1 MVISTYQVNNVL
13 RVYGDQ
19 LRQNRLS
26 NKAKTGGNPAPDRLD
41 ISTGAKRKA
50 VIEKVA
56 SAVIERIVKYGPQDE
71 MEKEVFKKLEDSYGA
86 PLVIDQGQPEDLLFK
101 VIDEEGETINA
112 LSIEDSSFLTHKLM
126 EITRETVDR
135 NMI

>member
-26 NKAKTGGNPAPDRLD
+26 SKVKAGENPAPDRLD
-41 ISTGAKRKA
+41 ISTGAKRQA

-56 SAVIERIVKYGPQDE
+56 SAVVERIVTYGPQDE

-86 PLVIDQGQPEDLLFK
+86 PLVIEQGHPEELLFK
-101 VIDEEGETINA
+101 VIDGEGETINA

-126 EITRETVDR
+126 EITRETVDK

>member
-26 NKAKTGGNPAPDRLD
+26 SKAKTGENPVPDRLD

-56 SAVIERIVKYGPQDE
+56 SAVVERIVKYGPQDE
-71 MEKEVFKKLEDSYGA
+71 MEKEVFKKLEDSFGA
-86 PLVIDQGQPEDLLFK
+86 PLVIDLGHPEELLFR
-101 VIDEEGETINA
+101 VIDEEGETINS

-126 EITRETVDR
+126 DITRETVDR

>member
-19 LRQNRLS
+19 LRQNKLS
-26 NKAKTGGNPAPDRLD
+26 SKTKTGENPAPDRTD

-56 SAVIERIVKYGPQDE
+56 STVVERIVKYGPQDE

-86 PLVIDQGQPEDLLFK
+86 PLVIDQGQPEELLFK

-112 LSIEDSSFLTHKLM
+112 LSIEDSNFLTHKLM

-135 NMI
+135 NMV

>member
-1 MVISTYQVNNVL
+1 MIISSYQVNNVL

-26 NKAKTGGNPAPDRLD
+26 SRAKTGDNPTPDRLD

-56 SAVIERIVKYGPQDE
+56 SAVVDRIVKYGPQDE
-71 MEKEVFKKLEDSYGA
+71 MEKEVFRKLEDSYGS
-86 PLVIDQGQPEDLLFK
+86 PLAIGEEHPEELLFK

-112 LSIEDSSFLTHKLM
+112 LSIEDSNFLTHKLM
-126 EITRETVDR
+126 EITRETVDK

>member
-26 NKAKTGGNPAPDRLD
+26 SKAKTGENSAPDRLD

-56 SAVIERIVKYGPQDE
+56 SSVVERIVKYGPQDE
-71 MEKEVFKKLEDSYGA
+71 MEKEVFKKLQDSYGA
-86 PLVIDQGQPEDLLFK
+86 PLVIDEGHPEELLFK

>member
-1 MVISTYQVNNVL
+1 MVISTCEVKNVL

-19 LRQNRLS
+19 LRQNRIS
-26 NKAKTGGNPAPDRLD
+26 GKAGTGENPALDRLE

-50 VIEKVA
+50 VVEKVA
-56 SAVIERIVKYGPQDE
+56 STIVERIVKDGPQDE

-86 PLVIDQGQPEDLLFK
+86 PLAIDQRDPGELLFK

-112 LSIEDSSFLTHKLM
+112 LSIEDSSFLTYKLM

-135 NMI
+135 NLI

>member
-26 NKAKTGGNPAPDRLD
+26 SKAKTGENPVPDRLE

-56 SAVIERIVKYGPQDE
+56 SAVVERIVKYGPQDE
-71 MEKEVFKKLEDSYGA
+71 MEKEVFKKLEDSFGA
-86 PLVIDQGQPEDLLFK
+86 PLVIDQAHPEELLFK

-126 EITRETVDR
+126 DITRETVDR